1 VKNDFIERLA
11 DKVNSIADLGL
22 TAKLD
27 YLSDDESLVIYSMP
41 GGNVEQTYMDGAR
54 DVSLPFEIAIKTKRQ
69 QLANDTLWVIND
81 ELSDFDIQ
89 ITSENDSYEFGSI
102 DVAKPFL
109 NDQDEQ
115 GYYVYMLDVTAH
127 ITVQKEN

>member
-1 VKNDFIERLA
+1 MKNDFIERLA
-11 DKVNSIADLGL
+11 DKVNGIADLGL

>member
-1 VKNDFIERLA
+1 MKNDFIERLA

-69 QLANDTLWVIND
+69 HLANDTLWVIND

-89 ITSENDSYEFGSI
+89 ISSANDSYEFGSL

>member
-1 VKNDFIERLA
+1 MKNDFIERLA

-89 ITSENDSYEFGSI
+89 ISSANDSYEFGSL

>member
-1 VKNDFIERLA
+1 MKNDFIERLA
-11 DKVNSIADLGL
+11 DKVNGIADLGL

-81 ELSDFDIQ
+81 ELGDFDIQ

>member
-1 VKNDFIERLA
+1 MKNDFIERLA

>member
-1 VKNDFIERLA
+1 MKNDFIERLA
-11 DKVNSIADLGL
+11 DKVNDIADLGL

>member
-1 VKNDFIERLA
+1 MKNDFIERLA
-11 DKVNSIADLGL
+11 DKVNSIVDLGL

-69 QLANDTLWVIND
+69 HLANDTLWVIND

-89 ITSENDSYEFGSI
+89 ISSANYSYEFGSL